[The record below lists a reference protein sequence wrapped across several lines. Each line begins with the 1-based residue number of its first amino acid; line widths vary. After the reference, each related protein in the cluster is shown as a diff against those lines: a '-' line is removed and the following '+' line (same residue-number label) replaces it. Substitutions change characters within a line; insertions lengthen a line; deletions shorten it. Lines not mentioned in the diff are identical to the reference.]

1 MKFIIKIDVT
11 SSNDT
16 NTNALGDCGMTF
28 WSITRTIKK
37 CSPYNGMYKNYIQ

>member
-16 NTNALGDCGMTF
+16 NGNALSNCDMTF

-37 CSPYNGMYKNYIQ
+37 GTPCNGTYKNDIQ

>member
-16 NTNALGDCGMTF
+16 NVDTSGDCDITF

-37 CSPYNGMYKNYIQ
+37 CTPYNGMYKNDI